1 MKNRIVTLRKDV
13 KESKTEEIRIAE
25 GDEGFVLTLDG
36 ELLTLPS
43 GCNRLPAGSRAF
55 ALRRMA
61 ACEGVAGA
69 GEAPGPRGWFCFRC
83 ELLCPRRFALR
94 YQSDLLDGDAGAVL
108 TCLAREALNEA
119 LNKAR
124 ADGGTARSV
133 KLWAE
138 CRRILE
144 QRLLDCGWQLTRFR
158 PCRLTRE
165 GEVSA

>member
-13 KESKTEEIRIAE
+13 EAYKTEEILIADGE
-25 GDEGFVLTLDG
+25 EGFVLTLDG

-55 ALRRMA
+55 ALCRMA

-69 GEAPGPRGWFCFRC
+69 GEAPGLRGWFCFRC
-83 ELLCPRRFALR
+83 VLLCPRRFALR
-94 YQSDLLDGDAGAVL
+94 YQSALLDGDAEAVL
-108 TCLAREALNEA
+108 TSLAREALNEA
-119 LNKAR
+119 MNIAQ
-124 ADGGTARSV
+124 ADGGSARSE
-133 KLWAE
+133 KLWTE

-144 QRLLDCGWQLTRFR
+144 RRLLDCGWQLTRFR
-158 PCRLTRE
+158 PCRLIRG